1 MKITWHGHSAFE
13 IDDRNKTLVDPYF
26 TRNRLAKAKPAD
38 LKPDVIAVT
47 HGHSDHIGDTIEIAK
62 NSSCKVVAVYEI
74 AEYFESEGL
83 DAVAIDFGG
92 TAEIS
97 GMKYT
102 LVPAVHTSRIDQARS
117 WDGGNAAGFV
127 VSGSSTIYHAG
138 DTAVFGDM
146 ALIGQM
152 YAPKVAML
160 PIGGYYTMDMDAA
173 LIAVKMLKPKI
184 VLPMHYN
191 THDLIKADPKKFKKS
206 VEDSTDAEVI
216 ILDPGDS
223 INV

>member
-13 IDDRNKTLVDPYF
+13 IDDQNKTLIDPYF

-62 NSSCKVVAVYEI
+62 NSGCKVVAVYEI

-127 VSGSSTIYHAG
+127 ISGSSTIYHAG

-146 ALIGQM
+146 SLIGQM

-160 PIGGYYTMDMDAA
+160 PIGGYYTMDADAA

-216 ILDPGDS
+216 LLDPGDS